1 MCGTD
6 LAGAWF
12 FSYAAVSRYHI
23 NHHTVTQ
30 LHSPTFTMHSF
41 KRIAFVVVVL
51 ASTYTL
57 ASCGQKGPLQ
67 LSVSAATGPASALNV
82 PA

>member
-1 MCGTD
+1 MALTLQVHG
-6 LAGAWF
+6 F
-12 FSYAAVSRYHI
+12 FHAPQFPAITSTI
-23 NHHTVTQ
+23 TQ